1 MITMMPTWEEICD
14 DPNLRDLPYKIE
26 QDRYGRIVMSPAKP
40 DHSLYQTAIAR
51 KLGDQLPGWAIY
63 SECAIATPEGTKVPD
78 AAAMSMDRSLRH
90 RGKPALP
97 EAPEICV
104 EVLSW
109 SNSTPEISE
118 KRALLAA
125 LGCQEFWTCS
135 DGGRMTFFNA
145 VTGETFP
152 ASQICPDFPASIA
165 LPGQSG

>member
-1 MITMMPTWEEICD
+1 MLTTMPTWEEICD

-26 QDRYGRIVMSPAKP
+26 QDRYGRIIMSPAKP
-40 DHSLYQTAIAR
+40 DHGLYQAAIVQ
-51 KLGDQLPGWAIY
+51 KLGGQFPGWAIY

-78 AAAMSMDRSLRH
+78 VAAMSMDRSRLH
-90 RGKPALP
+90 RGKSVLP

-135 DGGRMTFFNA
+135 NEGKMTFLNA
-145 VTGETFP
+145 ATGETLAASQLFPHFP
-152 ASQICPDFPASIA
+152 ALITLPD
-165 LPGQSG
+165 